1 MNFCIYSIMNVT
13 NKFRLTTITVWG
25 RLALLIPTLI
35 VAGRWGGA
43 PAIAAAQAGLGFVAM
58 FADFFMLRLAVRYS
72 AADLVGC
79 LYRPIAAALAM
90 VLVLHAVDQA
100 AHLPLFTSMV
110 LKIACGGIAYLGTL
124 TIAWFFARRPDGIE
138 ALVYGIGGRF
148 IRRRVQ
154 WS

>member
-1 MNFCIYSIMNVT
+1 
-13 NKFRLTTITVWG
+13 
-25 RLALLIPTLI
+25 
-35 VAGRWGGA
+35 
-43 PAIAAAQAGLGFVAM
+43 M

-90 VLVLHAVDQA
+90 VFVLHVVDQ

-110 LKIACGGIAYLGTL
+110 MKIVCGGIAYLGTL

-138 ALVYGIGGRF
+138 ALVFGIGARF
-148 IRRRVQ
+148 IRRRAQ
-154 WS
+154 SWS